1 MIAFLKGKINEVS
14 YYPNRY
20 VRMRLSQNENY
31 LSKSNV
37 ILRERSEESRVYQ
50 LVYSRSFT
58 AFRMTK

>member
-14 YYPNRY
+14 YYLNRY

-37 ILRERSEESRVYQ
+37 ILSVAKN
-50 LVYSRSFT
+50 LVYISLCIRDPSLRSG
-58 AFRMTK
+58 

>member
-37 ILRERSEESRVYQ
+37 ILSVAKN
-50 LVYSRSFT
+50 LVYISLCIRDPSLRSG
-58 AFRMTK
+58 